1 MDTQLKRYA
10 RKLVEEQLGQSRMQL
25 AQIADDISFIK
36 TQQEEKYSKPDG
48 FAAKPFLTRFK
59 IMICGVHPAD
69 ADPGS
74 LPWAY
79 PPFTTS
85 GLRGECLGLPMLP
98 RGTFVY
104 VSRDMQT
111 GEYFIE
117 RIAPNMTPDL
127 PLQGGSPYSA
137 ESGFDP
143 TNTAYNLPET
153 QTGNSRALGG
163 EMSGFSPISKWDADQ
178 NSPREEAKWQF
189 PTLDGAKNT
198 VGGMSAAIENSIKDV
213 ERLKKGLIGNNS
225 ILRQSLETLD
235 HAERSVEAISA
246 TLKKQVKLI
255 SGYLNTVM
263 KKAQK
268 KVLRMIN
275 QMMNKITA
283 AGPLSG
289 KFASN
294 ELINKAIK
302 VSSCA
307 FNLAKAAS

>member
-10 RKLVEEQLGQSRMQL
+10 RKLVEEQLGQSRLQL
-25 AQIADDISFIK
+25 AQIADDIGFIK
-36 TQQEEKYSKPDG
+36 TQQEKKYSEPQP

-69 ADPGS
+69 ADPVS

-79 PPFTTS
+79 PQYTSS
-85 GLRGECLGLPMLP
+85 GLRGESIGIPILP

-104 VSRDMQT
+104 VSRDTQT

-117 RIAPNMTPDL
+117 RIAPNMSPDL
-127 PLQGGSPYSA
+127 PLESGSPYSA
-137 ESGFDP
+137 TSGFDP
-143 TNTAYNLPET
+143 TTTAYPVPDTNE
-153 QTGNSRALGG
+153 GNSLVLGN
-163 EMSGFSPISKWDADQ
+163 EIFNFSGPSLSDMMQ

-189 PTLDGAKNT
+189 PTLDGTKNT

-235 HAERSVEAISA
+235 NAEKSVEAISA
-246 TLKKQVKLI
+246 ALKKQVKLI
-255 SGYLNTVM
+255 SGYLNTIM

-289 KFASN
+289 KFANN
-294 ELINKAIK
+294 ELINNFIK
-302 VSSCA
+302 EE
-307 FNLAKAAS
+307 